1 METNGNA
8 PAVQLRTDRGLAK
21 MILLSLITFGIY
33 ALVVESHI
41 GEELNLIASRHDGR
55 RTMHFCLIYFLFSWL
70 TLGIAPIVWYHR
82 TSDRMHGELV
92 RRQIDYDFG
101 ATDFWLWCI
110 LGSLIVIGP
119 YVYIYKRMKA
129 MNLINEDYNQKG

>member
-1 METNGNA
+1 METNVNA

-21 MILLSLITFGIY
+21 MILLSLLTFGIY

-55 RTMHFCLIYFLFSWL
+55 RTMHFCLIYFIFSWL

>member
-1 METNGNA
+1 METNVNA

-21 MILLSLITFGIY
+21 MILLSLLTFGIY

>member
-1 METNGNA
+1 METNVNA
-8 PAVQLRTDRGLAK
+8 PAMQLRTDRGLAK

-55 RTMHFCLIYFLFSWL
+55 RTMHFCLIYFIFSWL
-70 TLGIAPIVWYHR
+70 TIGIAPIVWYHR

-101 ATDFWLWCI
+101 ATDFWLWCV

>member
-55 RTMHFCLIYFLFSWL
+55 RTMHFCLICFLFSWL
-70 TLGIAPIVWYHR
+70 TLGVAPIVWYHR

-101 ATDFWLWCI
+101 AIDFWLWCI

>member
-1 METNGNA
+1 METNMNA
-8 PAVQLRTDRGLAK
+8 PAMQLRTDRGLAK

-55 RTMHFCLIYFLFSWL
+55 RTMHFCLIYFIFSWL
-70 TLGIAPIVWYHR
+70 TIGIAPIVWYHR

-101 ATDFWLWCI
+101 ATDFWLWCV

>member
-1 METNGNA
+1 METNVNA

-21 MILLSLITFGIY
+21 MILLSLLTFGIY

-41 GEELNLIASRHDGR
+41 GEELNLIAGRHDGR

>member
-1 METNGNA
+1 METNVNA

>member
-1 METNGNA
+1 METNVNA
-8 PAVQLRTDRGLAK
+8 PAMQLRTDRGLVK

-55 RTMHFCLIYFLFSWL
+55 RTMHFCLIYFIFSWL
-70 TLGIAPIVWYHR
+70 TIGIAPIVWYHR

>member
-1 METNGNA
+1 METNVNA

-21 MILLSLITFGIY
+21 MILLSLITFGIC

>member
-55 RTMHFCLIYFLFSWL
+55 RTMHFCLIYFIFSWL
-70 TLGIAPIVWYHR
+70 TLGVAPIVWYHR

>member
-55 RTMHFCLIYFLFSWL
+55 RTMHFCLIYFIFSWL

>member
-1 METNGNA
+1 MNA

-21 MILLSLITFGIY
+21 MILLSLLTFGIY